1 MHFEQPLTTF
11 NMVQFLKFRILSFKY
26 AFRGLWLL
34 VKSEHSVIA
43 QVFIAVVLIC
53 LGFYFKISQQDWIN
67 QLLVIGLVLGIEGMN
82 TAVEKLADFVHEDQH
97 PRIGFIK
104 DISAGAVAFAAL
116 FGFVVVALIYLPYLR
131 TNA

>member
-1 MHFEQPLTTF
+1 
-11 NMVQFLKFRILSFKY
+11 MVQFLKFRLLSFKY

-34 VKSEHSVIA
+34 IKTEHSVIA

-53 LGFYFKISQQDWIN
+53 SGFCFDISQQDWIN
-67 QLLVIGLVLGIEGMN
+67 QLLVIGLVLGVEGMN

-116 FGFVVVALIYLPYLR
+116 FGFVVVTMIYLPYLR
-131 TNA
+131 TDA

>member
-1 MHFEQPLTTF
+1 
-11 NMVQFLKFRILSFKY
+11 MVQFLKFRILSFKY

>member
-43 QVFIAVVLIC
+43 QVFIVVVLIC
-53 LGFYFKISQQDWIN
+53 MGFYFEISQQDWIN
-67 QLLVIGLVLGIEGMN
+67 QLLVMGLVLGIEGMN
-82 TAVEKLADFVHEDQH
+82 TAVEKLADFVHENQH

-116 FGFVVVALIYLPYLR
+116 FGFVVVTLIYLPYLR

>member
-1 MHFEQPLTTF
+1 
-11 NMVQFLKFRILSFKY
+11 MVQFLKFRLLSFKY
-26 AFRGLWLL
+26 AFRCLWLL
-34 VKSEHSVIA
+34 IKTEHSVIA

-53 LGFYFKISQQDWIN
+53 SGFYFDISQQDWIN
-67 QLLVIGLVLGIEGMN
+67 QLLVIGLVLGVEGMN

-116 FGFVVVALIYLPYLR
+116 LGFVVVTLIYLPYLR
-131 TNA
+131 TDA